1 MMKLIYIYICI
12 SIYCFS
18 VDLFANQRTKHTMF
32 MCVCVYVCACVY
44 VCMCVYVWCVC
55 VCRSKINEKTSV
67 WKIFSITCFYFSINK
82 FILTFIDF

>member
-1 MMKLIYIYICI
+1 
-12 SIYCFS
+12 
-18 VDLFANQRTKHTMF
+18 MF
-32 MCVCVYVCACVY
+32 MCVCVYVCVYVCACVY
-44 VCMCVYVWCVC
+44 VCMCVYVCGVCVC